1 MRTTVSTLSFSDS
14 PRKADSRTTVLPS
27 LKRRWQDVSVDWIIA
42 RAGEVRDIHI
52 RQRQRQVLNER
63 AHAFERAH
71 LRIHERAATAPCDF
85 IQQFLHLKRGKPP
98 FGRLSKRVL
107 RLPLPGHRE
116 ARWLREFSS
125 PNSRVRRVVK
135 VRSSRTP
142 ISSNAS
148 GAASSCDR

>member
-52 RQRQRQVLNER
+52 RQLQRQVLNER
-63 AHAFERAH
+63 THAFERAH

-85 IQQFLHLKRGKPP
+85 IRQFLHLKRGKPP
-98 FGRLSKRVL
+98 FGRFVET
-107 RLPLPGHRE
+107 RLATAT
-116 ARWLREFSS
+116 ARAPRS
-125 PNSRVRRVVK
+125 PMAERIQFAELACQAGGQDEVFAHPDLIECQRRG
-135 VRSSRTP
+135 
-142 ISSNAS
+142 IEL
-148 GAASSCDR
+148 

>member
-27 LKRRWQDVSVDWIIA
+27 ETSLAGRSVDWIIP

-71 LRIHERAATAPCDF
+71 LRIHERAAEAPAEF
-85 IQQFLHLKRGKPP
+85 NPA
-98 FGRLSKRVL
+98 VL
-107 RLPLPGHRE
+107 AFKARE
-116 ARWLREFSS
+116 AAVRAFVETRLATATARAPRS
-125 PNSRVRRVVK
+125 PMTERIQLAELAHPDLIECRR
-135 VRSSRTP
+135 RG
-142 ISSNAS
+142 IEL
-148 GAASSCDR
+148 